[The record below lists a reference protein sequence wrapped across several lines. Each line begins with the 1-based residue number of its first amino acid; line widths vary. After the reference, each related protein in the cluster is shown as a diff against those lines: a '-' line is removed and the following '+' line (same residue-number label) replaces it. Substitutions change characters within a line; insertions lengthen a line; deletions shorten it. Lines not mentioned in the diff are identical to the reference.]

1 MISSR
6 SITSAERDSSP
17 PQVKDCHFWDH
28 ELNMKKSKPETE
40 VWEDGITIDFSEE
53 EDNNVDADK
62 TPTDYIPALLPPIYP
77 TMKSSNSLK
86 SKLTPDG
93 KYLTREKLIDLYC
106 IVKTAW

>member
-1 MISSR
+1 
-6 SITSAERDSSP
+6 
-17 PQVKDCHFWDH
+17 
-28 ELNMKKSKPETE
+28 MKNSKPDTE

-53 EDNNVDADK
+53 EDDNVDADK

-86 SKLTPDG
+86 SKLTQNG

-106 IVKTAW
+106 PTSNH